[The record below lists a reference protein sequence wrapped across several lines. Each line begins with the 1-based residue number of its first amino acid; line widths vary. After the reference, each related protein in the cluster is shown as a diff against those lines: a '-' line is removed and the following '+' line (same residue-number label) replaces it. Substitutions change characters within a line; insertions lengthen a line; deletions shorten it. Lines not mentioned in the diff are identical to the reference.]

1 MVEKKLLTKK
11 QTAEFFSVNV
21 RTLENWSKNGTLIPI
36 KIGGSVYYTADS
48 INELFNLP
56 NTSSDE

>member
-1 MVEKKLLTKK
+1 MTGKKLLTRK

-21 RTLENWSKNGTLIPI
+21 RTLDNWSKRGTLIPI
-36 KIGGSVYYTADS
+36 KIGGSVFYTADS
-48 INELFNLP
+48 INEVLTS